1 MAKLYFRYGAMDCGK
16 TTSILQVAHN
26 YEEVGFKVLV
36 LKSAHDTK
44 GDANIVSRLNVERE
58 VDYLFE
64 ENDNMKD
71 ILRNYLNINCILV
84 DEAEFL
90 MPKQVDELW
99 EITKENG
106 IPVICYGLRCDF
118 QLNAFPGSPRLLLLA
133 DDIEEIKTICKCGC
147 GKKATQNMRLKNGV
161 PVFEGEQRV
170 IDDEKARENNIEYK
184 SVCGD
189 CYLKE
194 RKRILYKKH

>member
-16 TTSILQVAHN
+16 TTNILQVAHN

-44 GDANIVSRLNVERE
+44 GDKNIVSRLNVERE
-58 VDYLFE
+58 VDYLFKE
-64 ENDNMKD
+64 EDSMWE
-71 ILRNYLNINCILV
+71 ILNNYPNTSCILV

-90 MPKQVDELW
+90 MPSQVDELY
-99 EITKENG
+99 EITKYSD

-118 QLNAFPGSPRLLLLA
+118 QMQGFTGSPRLLLIA

-147 GKKATQNMRLKNGV
+147 GRKATQNMRIKNGI

-170 IDDEKARENNIEYK
+170 IDDERARENNIEYK
-184 SVCGD
+184 SVCGK
-189 CYLKE
+189 CYLKT
-194 RKRILYKKH
+194 RKKILYKK